1 MTNNIMSCADALT
14 DAARDVL
21 IERLRQIEVKGW
33 TSEHDDEQT
42 CEEIAVMASYFAMPT
57 GVRNWPMNG
66 TNDGATLGQ
75 AILPDGWV
83 VRIETDRR
91 RELVKAAALILAEI
105 ERMDRVQPRNKG

>member
-1 MTNNIMSCADALT
+1 MTNNIPSRADALT

-21 IERLRQIEVKGW
+21 IERRRQIEVKGW
-33 TSEHDDEQT
+33 TSEHDDERT
-42 CEEIAVMASYFAMPT
+42 CEEIAAMASYLAMPI

-66 TNDGATLGQ
+66 TNSGATLGQ

-91 RELVKAAALILAEI
+91 RELVKAAALVLAEI
-105 ERMDRVQPRNKG
+105 ERMDRVQPRDKG